1 VATYTFTCEQ
11 DHDPIQM
18 IVDAD
23 SDETAMTMMI
33 KKEREHLLAQHTDMA
48 ALDDTHIEE
57 MIRNGW
63 QKTGTQPQ
71 PM

>member
-1 VATYTFTCEQ
+1 
-11 DHDPIQM
+11 M